1 MLLPGNFAAAGIGS
15 LPYQE
20 PEPALELIFKYMPL
34 IPHWPQLPRR
44 GHQEHFVYQSLYP
57 LVRLGLIDDRPGAMP
72 VFTDDAPDWPEK
84 LTAFYSLYLEAE
96 AGSEEALAAFAIPRE
111 AGCGFY
117 ALIEYLEEKGTG
129 KARYLKGQVAGP
141 VSAGLYLGSGS
152 GRSAFYD
159 PQLKDLIVKTTAMQ
173 ACWQAREL
181 GRFGLPVLVFVDDP
195 ALAAYGTSTHV
206 ALQREEL
213 VEALA
218 GVVAGISAGGGFPG
232 AHSCSGVEW
241 PIFFE
246 AGCRILSFDAYSYF
260 TSLQVFA
267 PQVAEFLE
275 DGGVLAWGIVP
286 TSEQAWQETPAGL
299 ATKLKNA
306 VEELVLRGVDRG
318 RLYRQA
324 LVTPACGT
332 GVLDVPLGE
341 HIYKLTA
348 ELAELMGRETE
359 PSGE

>member
-1 MLLPGNFAAAGIGS
+1 MPLPGNFWAAAIGS

-20 PEPALELIFKYMPL
+20 PGPALELIFKNMPL
-34 IPHWPQLPRR
+34 VPHWPQLPRR
-44 GHQEHFVYQSLYP
+44 GHQEHFVYQSLSP
-57 LVRLGLIDDRPGAMP
+57 LVRLGLIKDEPGEMP
-72 VFTDDAPDWPEK
+72 VFTDASPDWAAN

-111 AGCGFY
+111 AGIGFY
-117 ALIEYLEEKGTG
+117 ALVECLEQHGPG
-129 KARYLKGQVAGP
+129 RARFLKGQVAGP
-141 VSAGLYLGSGS
+141 VTAGLYLSSSS

-159 PQLKDLIVKTTAMQ
+159 PQLRDLIVKTTAMQ
-173 ACWQAREL
+173 ACWQVREL

-206 ALQREEL
+206 ALQRDDL

-218 GVVAGISAGGGFPG
+218 GVVEGIRAKGGLPG

-246 AGCRILSFDAYSYF
+246 SGYQIVSFDAYNYF

-267 PQVAEFLE
+267 PDVATFL
-275 DGGVLAWGIVP
+275 DRDGVLAWGIVP
-286 TSEQAWQETPAGL
+286 TYEQAWQETAASL
-299 ATKLKNA
+299 AVRLQGA
-306 VEELVLRGVDRG
+306 IEELTRKGVDREL
-318 RLYRQA
+318 LYHQS

-332 GVLDVPLGE
+332 GVLDVRLAE

-348 ELAELMGRETE
+348 GVAELMGQEL
-359 PSGE
+359 